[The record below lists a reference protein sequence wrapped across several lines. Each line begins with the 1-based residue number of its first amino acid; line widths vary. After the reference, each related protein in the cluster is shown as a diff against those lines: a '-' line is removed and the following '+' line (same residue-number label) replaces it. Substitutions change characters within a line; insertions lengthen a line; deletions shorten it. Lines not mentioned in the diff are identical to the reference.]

1 MSTRPGPG
9 LAPGTRVTVMKD
21 GHVCAGVVAHYE
33 PDLHLTHRTFPVR
46 FTQTGQWRLVSARDV
61 TVVQPDASARSR
73 DPSRRKPNRPAT
85 ASSRRWRCP
94 QR

>member
-1 MSTRPGPG
+1 M
-9 LAPGTRVTVMKD
+9 MD

-46 FTQTGQWRLVSARDV
+46 LDKSGQWRLLTVRDV

-73 DPSRRKPNRPAT
+73 DPSRQKTHRPAA
-85 ASSRRWRCP
+85 ASSRRW
-94 QR
+94 

>member
-9 LAPGTRVTVMKD
+9 LAPGTRVTVVTD
-21 GHVCAGVVAHYE
+21 GRACAGVVAHYE

-46 FTQTGQWRLVSARDV
+46 LDKSGQWRLLTVRDV

-73 DPSRRKPNRPAT
+73 DPSRQKTHRPAA

-94 QR
+94 RR